1 VGSLCQ
7 QLMRIAREPA
17 QPSVG
22 CEVRLSLLTCRI
34 KYDNCGDTIITFYP
48 LIIR

>member
-1 VGSLCQ
+1 
-7 QLMRIAREPA
+7 MARRE
-17 QPSVG
+17 
-22 CEVRLSLLTCRI
+22 RSLLTCRI